1 VTDALPVHISREG
14 LHDLEVPVSFE
25 ATDSFD
31 VVLLNHGESL
41 HVHLHLDDDL
51 SEVAS
56 IDAGNHYVE
65 ADSERRVR
73 VHVNPDA
80 LDEESMLGKLKVASG
95 YGAQTRWIDIELRE
109 PDPESESVRVDESLA
124 HPQPREPESEQVID
138 SPEIPVLALA
148 AVALLVAALTAVV
161 IGEVL
166 IFAGTLIVLG
176 GVVVGLYFL
185 LQEE

>member
-1 VTDALPVHISREG
+1 VTDELPVDINREG
-14 LHDLEVPVSFE
+14 LHELDVPASFE
-25 ATDSFD
+25 ATESFD
-31 VVLLNHGESL
+31 VVLVNHGESL
-41 HVHLHLDDDL
+41 HVHLHLDDTL

-73 VHVNPDA
+73 VDANTDA
-80 LDEESMLGKLKVASG
+80 LDEESLRGKLKVASG
-95 YGAQTRWIDIELRE
+95 YGAQTRWIDVEMRE

-124 HPQPREPESEQVID
+124 QPQPSDPEPESVVE

-148 AVALLVAALTAVV
+148 AVALLVAALTAVI
-161 IGEVL
+161 IGELL
-166 IFAGTLIVLG
+166 IFLGTLVVLV
-176 GVVVGLYFL
+176 GVIVGLYFL